1 MFLVG
6 ILLATIMMFSKV
18 FDTLLNKKFV
28 DNYDPIQH
36 SINRIVIV
44 IPILLIASL
53 PNWMITSQALW
64 MLLLYSLF
72 DATNILFHQSS
83 LKYLNPHTADAL
95 SKSKVV
101 MVLIFSIAL
110 GISKIN
116 LPTIIGVL
124 VFFTG
129 LVFVVDYS
137 KKGSE
142 ETKKSSI
149 LGIFLQVL
157 SVFSRSVKPFIIKE
171 VLVNNLA
178 SNETMVFL
186 SMPIALILLM
196 AIFRKKPSINRNNIK
211 LYTIQG
217 VFVALSMILMGY
229 AVLYSNAVAVAV
241 IESFSII
248 VLILISFILYKKKQS
263 PKVIL
268 GVLLATIG
276 AIIFVFVT

>member
-6 ILLATIMMFSKV
+6 ILLATIMMISKV

-83 LKYLNPHTADAL
+83 LKYLKPHTADAI

-116 LPTIIGVL
+116 IQTIVGVL

-129 LVFVVDYS
+129 LVLVVDYS

-142 ETKKSSI
+142 TTKKSSI

-186 SMPIALILLM
+186 SMPIALIMLM
-196 AIFRKKPSINRNNIK
+196 AIFRKRPSINRNNIK

-268 GVLLATIG
+268 GVMLATIG